1 MIYLKNANL
10 YDPASVGMKN
20 ILVAAGKIITID
32 SKPISFSKRLAVQ
45 EIDLKGSVVVPG
57 FIDAHAHVTGGGGE
71 AGFSTQVPPV
81 GLTEFTAAG
90 VTTVAGLLGTDDP
103 TRSIENLVARSY
115 ALREEG
121 ISAFCWTGGYH
132 YPLTTLM
139 GSAKQDI
146 VFLDPVIGI
155 GEFAI
160 SDHRSSQPSFEEV
173 IRLASEAHVAGLMTK
188 KAGVM
193 HFHLGDGDRKLAL
206 IERALAETEI
216 PARTFHPTHVNR
228 NKALFNSAC
237 ELIKKGCY
245 IDITAFPE
253 GMSEGGWEAAQAVGI
268 AIEKQL
274 PLQRITISSD
284 GGGCLPDF
292 DECGN
297 LTHMDFGRAETLL
310 ETIVAAQKQAVSLEQ
325 ILPML
330 TRNVAQLLRFATK
343 GQLKVGFDADLVVL
357 DSEMNITDVMALGKW
372 HKRSGEICIKGT
384 FE

>member
-90 VTTVAGLLGTDDP
+90 VTTVVGLLGTDDT
-103 TRSIENLVARSY
+103 TRSIENLVARTY

-146 VFLDPVIGI
+146 GFLDPVIGI